1 MTLKYLL
8 TYSFSSMLL
17 FILLGKMCRM
27 EHLNILYCF
36 ADCISLMLCNMF
48 LYHMYL
54 YKLVFQSGDLFNF
67 SFSIL
72 ARIGGIVCF
81 PVASYD
87 QLSPCDQWVH
97 MWESDLCT
105 ALVF

>member
-1 MTLKYLL
+1 
-8 TYSFSSMLL
+8 
-17 FILLGKMCRM
+17 M
-27 EHLNILYCF
+27 EHLNILHCF
-36 ADCISLMLCNMF
+36 ADSISLVLCNMF

-97 MWESDLCT
+97 MWKSDLCT